1 MRPSTRL
8 CRRSF
13 DRDAYVCPHVHGRSE
28 SRQGLQVFISA
39 TLGRARDNDGMRDRL
54 LKVLKK
60 VTTEPVNIGDEDSL
74 FESGLLDS
82 FALPDL
88 VSGLEEEFSF
98 KVPDADLNPR
108 KFDSIARIEAYLA
121 EHAKA

>member
-1 MRPSTRL
+1 MRVFLTLQAEARATIVVHRLGWAEGPWALAEL
-8 CRRSF
+8 CRF
-13 DRDAYVCPHVHGRSE
+13 HGD
-28 SRQGLQVFISA
+28 Q
-39 TLGRARDNDGMRDRL
+39 ARDNVCMRDRL

-108 KFDSIARIEAYLA
+108 KFDSIARIEAYLS
-121 EHAKA
+121 EHADHA